1 MGDLWPNA
9 FDELHVGSEIEHRRM
24 VNEASNARLLVSN
37 KCVLRRLLKQSVA
50 VVVGSLIYFFVL
62 MPHLPLAGR
71 HQLFRIDIGLLV
83 DAWVCLVLY
92 GAIEWVDRKWRRKD
106 PRGEGR
112 KR

>member
-1 MGDLWPNA
+1 VDS
-9 FDELHVGSEIEHRRM
+9 GSQGNSEKRKAKGEERF
-24 VNEASNARLLVSN
+24 VPFLASNVRLRVSN

-50 VVVGSLIYFFVL
+50 VVVGSVLYFFVL

-71 HQLFRIDIGLLV
+71 HQPFRIDIGLLV

-92 GAIEWVDRKWRRKD
+92 GAIEWVDRKWRRKG
-106 PRGEGR
+106 PAGEGR

>member
-1 MGDLWPNA
+1 
-9 FDELHVGSEIEHRRM
+9 M

-50 VVVGSLIYFFVL
+50 VVVGSLLYFFVL

-71 HQLFRIDIGLLV
+71 HQPFRIDIGLLV

-106 PRGEGR
+106 PAGEGR